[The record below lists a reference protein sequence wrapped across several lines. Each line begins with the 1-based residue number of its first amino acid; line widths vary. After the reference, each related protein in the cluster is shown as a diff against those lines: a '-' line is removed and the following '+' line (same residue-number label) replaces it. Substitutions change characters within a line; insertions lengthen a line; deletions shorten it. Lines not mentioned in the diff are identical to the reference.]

1 MSGLKYKTSYESE
14 VPLKTSDKVYGSKNS
29 NRGYESGKKK
39 ENSYM
44 GGKKGSN
51 YESIQYGS
59 SYEQGSSAVGQSAKD
74 KNYRQKQATKSR
86 SPS

>member
-1 MSGLKYKTSYESE
+1 
-14 VPLKTSDKVYGSKNS
+14 
-29 NRGYESGKKK
+29 
-39 ENSYM
+39 M